1 MSKDY
6 DKIGSKIISLCKK
19 ESNVFIKI
27 QATFDDDET
36 REWTEYKIIKTAA
49 RPPIW
54 WHQAKK
60 GKINKIISENEKE
73 SNDINNHLLLSQ
85 KTWNTF

>member
-54 WHQAKK
+54 WH
-60 GKINKIISENEKE
+60 
-73 SNDINNHLLLSQ
+73 
-85 KTWNTF
+85 